1 MPELA
6 EVETIVRGLRG
17 PLTGRLVERAR
28 LRPAALYRSKSRNVR
43 WLEGR
48 RIAGVERVGK
58 NTVFRFEPAAAMV
71 VNLGMTGR
79 LLVAR
84 SKDGVSAADKKHFHG
99 RFRLDHDVELRY
111 FDVRRFGFFYVTE
124 ADDIARELGIGPD
137 PFDARVRYLERM
149 LEARNAPIKALLL
162 DQRIISGLGNIYAD
176 EALFDA
182 RIDPRTAGRATDAR
196 RVLASSRRILE
207 QAIAHNGSTVR
218 DYRRPDGTRGG
229 YQVFHAVYGR
239 EAEPCVRCGTPIKKI
254 VLAGR
259 GTHFC
264 PLCQR

>member
-17 PLTGRLVERAR
+17 PLTGRRVESAS
-28 LRPAALYRSKSRNVR
+28 LRPAALYRPKSRRVR
-43 WLEGR
+43 WLVGR
-48 RIAGVERVGK
+48 TIAGIERVGK
-58 NTVFRFEPAAAMV
+58 NTVFRFDPPGAMV

-79 LLVAR
+79 LLLAR
-84 SKDGVSAADKKHFHG
+84 SGDIVCAADKRHFHG
-99 RFRLDHDVELRY
+99 RFCLDEELELRY
-111 FDVRRFGFFYVTE
+111 FDVRRFGFVYVTE

-137 PFDARVRYLERM
+137 PFDADARYLERM
-149 LEARNAPIKALLL
+149 LDGRTAPIKALLL

-182 RIDPRTAGRATDAR
+182 RTDPRTPGGRTDAR
-196 RVLASSRRILE
+196 RVLTSSRRILE
-207 QAIAHNGSTVR
+207 QAIAHNGSTIR
-218 DYRRPDGTRGG
+218 DYRQPDGTRGG
-229 YQVFHAVYGR
+229 FQVFHAVYGR
-239 EAEPCVRCGTPIKKI
+239 DGEPCVRCGNPIAKI

-264 PLCQR
+264 PSCQR